1 MIITLSRYNWIHV
14 YEQPLYLYYDF
25 GDKKYRIKAY
35 EDTATYVDDT
45 ATNTDR
51 TGAGEIKL
59 YDYYPFTIPAN
70 LTRRNI
76 TVEIYNTNNI
86 KLKTLTLDYYAGSD
100 YITVY
105 YRDAKT
111 NTGVFG
117 KATALCLIDPPLFFE
132 TQGFS
137 IVIPPNIPTLIEFRS
152 ALSKYYDIRKVTLT
166 SNTTVLVTQAD
177 TYDVEIIIKIDLDLM
192 KRLLYE
198 TTVSPTASQYIY
210 SQLPNRPDLQYMLA
224 TRLLRELGA
233 TAPIKNAYLDSSY
246 NLHII
251 VTQDIIPLLPLIIK
265 GLLVIGGLILA
276 YLIVK
281 SLVNMYLL
289 TSPTTLNNKLIEYET
304 NRLKIIADLAKEACS
319 NLTGDAYAQ
328 CVENISK
335 GIGGENVTLL
345 ITQMQKEIEDLKKE
359 RDKYKYMTITAGAIA
374 GLALITRGGT
384 TIIEKR

>member
-1 MIITLSRYNWIHV
+1 
-14 YEQPLYLYYDF
+14 LYYDF
-25 GDKKYRIKAY
+25 GDKRYRIKAY
-35 EDTATYVDDT
+35 EETATYVDDT

-59 YDYYPFTIPAN
+59 YDYYPFTIPAS
-70 LTRRNI
+70 LTRRSI
-76 TVEIYNTNNI
+76 TVEIYSTSNT
-86 KLKTLTLDYYAGSD
+86 KLKTLTLDYYAGSN
-100 YITVY
+100 YITVNY
-105 YRDAKT
+105 KDART
-111 NTGVFG
+111 NTYVTGNI
-117 KATALCLIDPPLFFE
+117 TAICKTDPPLFIDA
-132 TQGFS
+132 TGSS
-137 IVIPPNIPTLIEFRS
+137 IAVPQNTPTIIEFRG
-152 ALSKYYDIRKVTLT
+152 ATAKYYDIRTITLT
-166 SNTTVLVTQAD
+166 SNATVLVTQAD
-177 TYDVEIIIKIDLDLM
+177 TYDVEIVIKIDLDLM

-198 TTVSPTASQYIY
+198 TTVSPTVSQYIY
-210 SQLPNRPDLQYMLA
+210 SQLPNRPDLQYLLA

-265 GLLVIGGLILA
+265 GLLVIGGLIIA

-289 TSPTTLNNKLIEYET
+289 TNPTTLNNRLIEYET

-359 RDKYKYMTITAGAIA
+359 RDKYKYITITAGAIA

>member
-1 MIITLSRYNWIHV
+1 MITTLTRWNWV
-14 YEQPLYLYYDF
+14 RAYDQPLYLYYDF

-35 EDTATYVDDT
+35 EETVTYVDDT

-59 YDYYPFTIPAN
+59 YDYYPFTIPAS
-70 LTRRNI
+70 LTRRSI
-76 TVEIYNTNNI
+76 TVEIYDTGNT
-86 KLKTLTLDYYAGSD
+86 KLKTLTLDYYAGSNSVL
-100 YITVY
+100 VY
-105 YRDAKT
+105 YKDAKT
-111 NTGVFG
+111 DTYVTGNI
-117 KATALCLIDPPLFFE
+117 TAICKTDPPLFIDA
-132 TQGFS
+132 TGSS
-137 IVIPPNIPTLIEFRS
+137 IVVPPNTPAIIEFRG
-152 ALSKYYDIRKVTLT
+152 ATAKYYDIRTITLT
-166 SNTTVLVTQAD
+166 GNATVLVTQTD
-177 TYDVEIIIKIDLDLM
+177 TYDVEMIIKIDLELM

-289 TSPTTLNNKLIEYET
+289 TNPTTLNNKLIEYET

-335 GIGGENVTLL
+335 GIGGENITLL

-359 RDKYKYMTITAGAIA
+359 NEKYKYIAVTTGAIA